1 MYNGHKKGRKR
12 KKSIRIKENKNDGNV
27 DKKRTD

>member
-12 KKSIRIKENKNDGNV
+12 KKSIRIKDIKNDGHI
-27 DKKRTD
+27 DKKKN